1 MNTQRAQIFS
11 ILLLLAII
19 LSLGVYGDLKLWHGK
34 LKQIEQIGS
43 IPVSQNGIVT
53 PTPTAQNKDSIRK
66 AIILPNNY
74 WPNNTEEVILLS
86 TGITTLLLDSPSE
99 DYLLS
104 IQKRYPAL
112 EVTSRQDKLTD
123 NLCEIF
129 GQAVNSES
137 ASAASLHISDG
148 LLYTCSG
155 SIKSREIFKTN
166 CDIKSQKC
174 QSDYLIATNR
184 GDYYY
189 NTLNP
194 FLAYYGV
201 ALPSVSNP
209 YGTFV
214 FDWSSTLLDNSLLSQ
229 AAYSIEV
236 LDEKGARIFASGKL
250 ATSQKGDYFQPT
262 VPLASQQL
270 TLILRIWP
278 KIGSTVFSTFFES
291 RVQFNSDLP
300 TENAVSYNGSP
311 NIPEEMSWIPDW
323 GMTPALTS
331 IKANPKKYRTLSPVW
346 FTPKANGSLN
356 VEPTLNNR
364 VLLDLV
370 QRNNI
375 TLIPTISLFD
385 ADILSSILNKYMNTH
400 IKEIVSVV
408 IKNGYD
414 GIDLDYES
422 TYASDKDELLQF
434 LSKLADELHKNNKKL
449 VFTALPKIDDRKIYS
464 FLPQTHEAQDWKA
477 IGAIVDEFRI
487 MAYDFTGQGS
497 KQPGPLSPYGW
508 NETLIRYALSQMPAE
523 KVVLA
528 LPLYAHGW
536 PKPKS
541 KNLAGTNNDQ
551 SLFSGEQKNTIS
563 PQHDNIAYIKSH
575 STYYRETYDSTIK
588 EVRAEFKYNGVE
600 RVMYYLNKQ
609 SIDNRLKLAQ
619 KYGIKGICY
628 WRIGGEK
635 L

>member
-1 MNTQRAQIFS
+1 MNIKRAQIFGTMLLFTT
-11 ILLLLAII
+11 LLLLGIY
-19 LSLGVYGDLKLWHGK
+19 SDVQLWHNNTK
-34 LKQIEQIGS
+34 RIEQIGS
-43 IPVSQNGIVT
+43 IPVAQNGLIAPT
-53 PTPTAQNKDSIRK
+53 PTPQNRVSDKK
-66 AIILPNNY
+66 AVILPNNY
-74 WPNNTEEVILLS
+74 WPNDTEEKIMLS
-86 TGITTLLLDSPSE
+86 ASVTTLLLDSPSD
-99 DYLLS
+99 DYLHS
-104 IQKRYPAL
+104 IQNKYPTL
-112 EVTSRQDKLTD
+112 EVASYQGDHAD
-123 NLCEIF
+123 NLCEILTP
-129 GQAVNSES
+129 AVLPES
-137 ASAASLHISDG
+137 ANSPSIIISDG
-148 LLYTCSG
+148 LLTACESDK
-155 SIKSREIFKTN
+155 KSREIFKAN
-166 CDIKSQKC
+166 CDINKQQC
-174 QSDYLIATNR
+174 QNDYLIATTR

-189 NTLNP
+189 NSLNP
-194 FLAYYGV
+194 FLAYYGA

-236 LDEKGARIFASGKL
+236 LNESGARIFASGKL
-250 ATSQKGDYFQPT
+250 ATSQKGDYFHPT
-262 VPLASQQL
+262 APLAPQQL

-278 KIGSTVFSTFFES
+278 KIGNTVFSTFFES
-291 RVQFNSDLP
+291 RVQFSSDLP
-300 TENAVSYNGSP
+300 IENATSYNGSR

-331 IKANPKKYRTLSPVW
+331 IKANQKKYRTLSPVW
-346 FTPKANGSLN
+346 FTPKANGYLN
-356 VEPTLNNR
+356 VEPTLNNK

-385 ADILSSILNKYMNTH
+385 ADILSSILNKHMDTH
-400 IKEIVSVV
+400 VKEIVRIV
-408 IKNGYD
+408 INNNYD

-422 TYASDKDELLQF
+422 TYASDKEELLLF
-434 LSKLADELHKNNKKL
+434 LSKLSTELHKNSKKL

-551 SLFSGEQKNTIS
+551 SLSSGEQKNTIS
-563 PQHDNIAYIKSH
+563 PQHDNIAYIKNH

-609 SIDNRLKLAQ
+609 AIDNRLKLAQ
-619 KYGIKGICY
+619 EYGIKGICY